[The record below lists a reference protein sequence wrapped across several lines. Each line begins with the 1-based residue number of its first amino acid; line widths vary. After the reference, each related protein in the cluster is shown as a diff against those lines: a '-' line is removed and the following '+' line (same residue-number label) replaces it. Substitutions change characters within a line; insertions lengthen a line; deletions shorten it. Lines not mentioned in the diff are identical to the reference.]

1 MTHSSFQAVNEV
13 SLKSLNFQKND
24 NLTNIYSYSDISQH
38 SNTARVSAHALSPHI
53 GAVVQGVDLN
63 TSLSSDT
70 IRTIRDL
77 LLRYQV
83 IFFRNQTLTP
93 HQHRDFAKAFGSL
106 HVHPVYP
113 TVPDVPEAIVLDTDK
128 NDLKDNALWHTDVT
142 FSETPPLGAILVA
155 RHLPEIGGDT
165 LWASATAAYDALSSQ
180 MKAHLEG
187 LTALHDFTRSFPLSR
202 FGRTA
207 DERNHW
213 ADVRNR
219 NLPVEHP
226 VIRIHPE
233 TGRRAIFVNEGFTTE
248 ICGIEQDESAALLSF
263 LFRHLARPEFQIRWT
278 WRKGDVAFWDNR
290 ITQHYAVDDY
300 RPHRRIMHRVTI
312 MGDKPVGPTHTIRS

>member
-1 MTHSSFQAVNEV
+1 MTHSSFQVAHETSQKPLV
-13 SLKSLNFQKND
+13 FQNNY
-24 NLTNIYSYSDISQH
+24 NLTNLHSYSYIPRS
-38 SNTARVSAHALSPHI
+38 SNTAEVTAHALSPHI
-53 GAVVQGVDLN
+53 GAIMQGIDLGA
-63 TSLSSDT
+63 SLSVDT
-70 IRTIRDL
+70 IRTIREML
-77 LLRYQV
+77 LHHQV

-93 HQHRDFAKAFGSL
+93 HQHRDFAQAFGSL
-106 HVHPVYP
+106 HIHPVYP

-155 RHLPEIGGDT
+155 RYLPQTGGDT
-165 LWASATAAYDALSSQ
+165 LWASATAAYDALSPQ
-180 MKAHLEG
+180 MKIHLEG

-213 ADVRNR
+213 ADIRNR

-263 LFRHLARPEFQIRWT
+263 LFRHLARPEFQIRWR
-278 WRKGDVAFWDNR
+278 WQEGDVAFWDNR

-312 MGDKPVGPTHTIRS
+312 MGDKPVGPVHAVLS